1 MVKIVK
7 NSKNGLVF
15 TPNTKLSKDG
25 KSLGFYLSESV
36 NIVMEN
42 GFIVKQR
49 VTATHTIDQELAKE
63 LDWKEGHVLPGKI
76 ITLESFEPFYDGQE
90 CKINPTTKAEVL
102 VDGKKVY
109 RNSVYTDNLQATSSL
124 ITAGAKTPS
133 IEAETILPKSS
144 ATALNK

>member
-15 TPNTKLSKDG
+15 TPNAKPSKDG
-25 KSLGFYLSESV
+25 IERGFYVAESQE
-36 NIVMEN
+36 IVMEG
-42 GFIVKQR
+42 GFIRKNK
-49 VTATHTIDQELAKE
+49 VTALLTVETALAAELG
-63 LDWKEGHVLPGKI
+63 WKEGFQLPGKI
-76 ITLESFEPFYDGQE
+76 VTTESFEPFYDGQE

-124 ITAGAKTPS
+124 ITAGAKPVS
-133 IEAETILPKSS
+133 IEAEILPKSS